1 MRIRTLLPMACDG
14 VGPSQTCL
22 NIVRGM
28 NEAGATIDVFV
39 NRMRIPRAD
48 LPVRSLLYA
57 PFSRIPYPL
66 VRGPLTKVL
75 ENWYLRTLAD
85 EDVAYLWP
93 TASLHIHREIHRRS
107 IPIVLEGINTRMKSA
122 KVILERAYAEFGAP
136 AQHEITEARIREEEE
151 KLSLATAI
159 FAPSPGVETALEGL
173 PIAAGM
179 IRTSYGIDV
188 PPVLPP
194 LARSHQQNKVVFL
207 FCGYACVRKGIHR
220 ILELWPRMPSTA
232 QLRIVGRI
240 EPVIAERFASILS
253 SERVDLV
260 GFVDDVAT
268 QFATSDVFVLP
279 SLEEGDPLV
288 TYEAA
293 IHGLPVLASPMG
305 AGRMRDAAWVVDP
318 GSPDGLLA
326 ALLSLHDS
334 AEIRQQ
340 WGERSQRT
348 VTAFDW
354 SKVGTERLRGLESLL
369 LAVGY

>member
-1 MRIRTLLPMACDG
+1 MACDG
-14 VGPSQTCL
+14 VGPSQTCM
-22 NIVRGM
+22 NIVRAM
-28 NEAGATIDVFV
+28 RDAGSDIDVFV
-39 NRMRIPRAD
+39 NRMRIPGSE
-48 LPVRSLLYA
+48 LPVKASLRG
-57 PFSRIPYPL
+57 PFNRVPYPW
-66 VRGPLTKVL
+66 VRGPLSKLT
-75 ENWYLRTLAD
+75 EMRYLRSISD
-85 EDVAYLWP
+85 DDIAYLWP
-93 TASLHIHREIHRRS
+93 AASVHIHREAHKRS

-122 KVILERAYAEFGAP
+122 KSILDRAYAEFGVP
-136 AQHEITEARIREEEE
+136 PRHEITEARIREEEE

-159 FAPSPGVETALEGL
+159 FAPSQGVETALEGL
-173 PIAAGM
+173 PIAARM
-179 IRTSYGIDV
+179 IRTSYGIHL
-188 PPVLPP
+188 PSVLPP